1 MVVFLKK
8 GNIIN
13 RDSLKSGGSIQVH
26 QVVDDTTHNKSYLPG
41 GIAASVGLGTL
52 QPSKYCKTSTI
63 SQSIPIIHVGGH
75 INSLM
80 NLSFRNKDKKGNI
93 KLKL

>member
-26 QVVDDTTHNKSYLPG
+26 QVVDDTQNKSYLPG
-41 GIAASVGLGTL
+41 GIAASVGLGTVKL
-52 QPSKYCKTSTI
+52 Y
-63 SQSIPIIHVGGH
+63 QSYIQEGI
-75 INSLM
+75 
-80 NLSFRNKDKKGNI
+80 
-93 KLKL
+93 

>member
-13 RDSLKSGGSIQVH
+13 CESLKQGGSIQVH
-26 QVVDDTTHNKSYLPG
+26 QVVDDEQNKSYLPNG
-41 GIAASVGLGTL
+41 LAATVGLGSVK
-52 QPSKYCKTSTI
+52 PNKYPETSTI
-63 SQSIPIIHVGGH
+63 SNSIPHLSVGGH
-75 INSLM
+75 LNNLM
-80 NLSFRNKDKKGNI
+80 NISFRNKDKKGNI

>member
-26 QVVDDTTHNKSYLPG
+26 QVVDDTQNKSYLPG
-41 GIAASVGLGTL
+41 GIIASVGLGTVK
-52 QPSKYCKTSTI
+52 PSQYCETSTI
-63 SQSIPIIHVGGH
+63 SKSIPIIHTGGH
-75 INSLM
+75 LNSLM